1 MIICNSSSSGEVGN
15 NHASVGEMGRVGG
28 FWSGGRGKGVA
39 ADGLGLGRVPSRSE
53 MERDD
58 EVSPGRCGLR
68 GKKKV
73 LMSKQRFWCCQ
84 CPQAVALSHLKPVF
98 SRHL

>member
-28 FWSGGRGKGVA
+28 FSWGGRGRGVA

-53 MERDD
+53 MERDG

-73 LMSKQRFWCCQ
+73 LMSKQRFWCC
-84 CPQAVALSHLKPVF
+84 
-98 SRHL
+98 